1 MDAMPVEP
9 PIRRSR
15 SSARWHGFIL
25 LGVLIAVM
33 WLVEA
38 VDLVAG
44 NLDANGIRPRDEDG
58 LPGILFAPFLHGSL
72 GHLVGNTISM
82 ALLGAVVAL
91 GGLRNLALVTVIVA
105 LVAGLGTW
113 AVAAPG
119 TLHIGASGIAFGY
132 ISYLVIRGLY
142 SRSALHVGA
151 GLIVFLFWGGTLL
164 TGLVPEQGISW
175 QGHLFGA
182 LGGILAARLLHVAA
196 RRRARPLDMADW

>member
-1 MDAMPVEP
+1 MPTDS
-9 PIRRSR
+9 PIRRPR
-15 SSARWHGFIL
+15 TSSRWHGFIL
-25 LGVLIAVM
+25 LAVLISVM
-33 WLVEA
+33 WVVEA
-38 VDLVAG
+38 VDLVTG
-44 NLDANGIRPRDEDG
+44 DLDANGIRPRDEEG

-72 GHLVGNTISM
+72 AHLVGNTVSL

-91 GGLRNLALVTVIVA
+91 GGLRNIAIVTVIVA

-132 ISYLVIRGLY
+132 ISYLVVRGLY

-151 GLIVFLFWGGTLL
+151 GLIVFLLWGGTLL
-164 TGLVPEQGISW
+164 SGLVPEQGISW

-182 LGGILAARLLHVAA
+182 LGGILAARVLHVAA
-196 RRRARPLDMADW
+196 RRRSRPLEMADW

>member
-1 MDAMPVEP
+1 MPASP
-9 PIRRSR
+9 ATRRPDPASR
-15 SSARWHGFIL
+15 RNGFVL
-25 LGVLIAVM
+25 LAVLIAVM

-38 VDLVAG
+38 VDLVTG
-44 NLDANGIRPRDEDG
+44 DLDANGIRPRDEDG

-72 GHLVGNTISM
+72 GHLVGNTISI

-91 GGLRNLALVTVIVA
+91 GGLRNLAIVTVVVA
-105 LVAGLGTW
+105 LVAGVGTW
-113 AVAAPG
+113 AVAAPN

-132 ISYLVIRGLY
+132 ISYLLVRGLY

-151 GLIVFLFWGGTLL
+151 GVVVFLIWGGTLL
-164 TGLVPEQGISW
+164 TGLVPEEGISW

-196 RRRARPLDMADW
+196 RRRSRPLEMADW